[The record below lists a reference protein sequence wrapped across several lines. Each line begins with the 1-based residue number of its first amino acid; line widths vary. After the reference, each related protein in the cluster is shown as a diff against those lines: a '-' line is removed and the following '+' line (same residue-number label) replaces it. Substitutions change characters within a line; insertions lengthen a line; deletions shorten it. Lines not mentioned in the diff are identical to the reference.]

1 MTAPPVLSED
11 AVWAAVDRE
20 RVELA
25 DLLDRLTPEE
35 WAHRSLCAAWRVRD
49 VAAHLSLAHA
59 STRQAIIDMARAGG
73 SFDRMVRD
81 SALRRA
87 EAPPGELTARIRAMA
102 GSRRLAPGVSHLEP
116 LLDSLV
122 HGQDITVPLGRPR
135 TMPVD
140 AAATAATRVWNLP
153 WPLSRAFHG
162 RARLRGL
169 RLVATDTEWSVG
181 EGAVVEGPIQAL
193 LLLLTG
199 RTAALAQVTGAGA
212 ARLAEAG
219 ARG

>member
-1 MTAPPVLSED
+1 MAAPPVLSED

-25 DLLDRLTPEE
+25 DLLDGLTPEE
-35 WAHRSLCAAWRVRD
+35 WAHPSLCTAWRVRD
-49 VAAHLSLAHA
+49 VAAHLSLAHT

-87 EAPPGELTARIRAMA
+87 EAPPGELTVRIRAMA

-122 HGQDITVPLGRPR
+122 HGQDITVPLGPSSHDAGRRGGHGRHPGVEPALAALPRLPRPR
-135 TMPVD
+135 P
-140 AAATAATRVWNLP
+140 
-153 WPLSRAFHG
+153 
-162 RARLRGL
+162 
-169 RLVATDTEWSVG
+169 
-181 EGAVVEGPIQAL
+181 
-193 LLLLTG
+193 
-199 RTAALAQVTGAGA
+199 A
-212 ARLAEAG
+212 ARLAACRDRHG
-219 ARG
+219 VVGR